1 MARVFCKKIRQ
12 HDFDNNLC
20 YHYVYRFY
28 LNSLIMSGGY
38 FNYEQF
44 KIGNI
49 QEEIQFILDSQ
60 GNPIPEEELEHSPA
74 YYQMHP
80 DELLYPTLSPEIKET
95 FIQAIYHLKM
105 SKLYINSIDYYI
117 SGDDNAETYLIKLK
131 KKLNH
136 E

>member
-1 MARVFCKKIRQ
+1 
-12 HDFDNNLC
+12 
-20 YHYVYRFY
+20 
-28 LNSLIMSGGY
+28 MSGGY

-60 GNPIPEEELEHSPA
+60 GKPIPEEELPHSPA

-80 DELLYPTLSPEIKET
+80 NELLYPTLLPEIKAT
-95 FIQAIYHLKM
+95 FIQAIHHLKM
-105 SKLYINSIDYYI
+105 SKLYTDSIDYYI
-117 SGDDNAETYLIKLK
+117 SGDETPETYLIKLN